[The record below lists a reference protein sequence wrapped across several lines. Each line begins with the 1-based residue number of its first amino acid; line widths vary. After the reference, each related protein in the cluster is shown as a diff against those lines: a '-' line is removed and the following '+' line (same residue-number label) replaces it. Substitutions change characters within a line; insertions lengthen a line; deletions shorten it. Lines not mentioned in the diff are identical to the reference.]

1 MAMIYDFP
9 TNYEEKID
17 QATKLMEK
25 GYIDQAICLLEDFL
39 EVVKDQKI
47 EIEVKKQL
55 ITAYMLKGEFEMCE
69 ALILEI
75 KAANCL
81 DLIVAAHDIL
91 VTMFQLPG
99 DVVETKQLEYGRE
112 LGLNVLTNKNLI
124 ELVYQLKTYY
134 ESYWYETIDK
144 KIQVLKNES
153 SFETRLMVLSD
164 LQAIDPIQLT
174 LFQEEFESILN
185 NCSQPIIKTMLFE
198 LLVQK
203 GIECEVNFDSEMMSR
218 QLKTTADSLDEFYEQ
233 LNQAIH
239 LLFEIEVDEDTRQL
253 LKQHL
258 IFFYQCLFPFVDE
271 VNPGEV
277 VQELAR
283 MLFGIELELV
293 RQQKGL
299 DDKLNTMTD
308 ITYKM
313 SQYILSLS
321 SLM

>member
-1 MAMIYDFP
+1 
-9 TNYEEKID
+9 
-17 QATKLMEK
+17 
-25 GYIDQAICLLEDFL
+25 
-39 EVVKDQKI
+39 
-47 EIEVKKQL
+47 
-55 ITAYMLKGEFEMCE
+55 
-69 ALILEI
+69 
-75 KAANCL
+75 
-81 DLIVAAHDIL
+81 
-91 VTMFQLPG
+91 
-99 DVVETKQLEYGRE
+99 
-112 LGLNVLTNKNLI
+112 
-124 ELVYQLKTYY
+124 
-134 ESYWYETIDK
+134 
-144 KIQVLKNES
+144 
-153 SFETRLMVLSD
+153 
-164 LQAIDPIQLT
+164 
-174 LFQEEFESILN
+174 
-185 NCSQPIIKTMLFE
+185 MLFE

-203 GIECEVNFDSEMMSR
+203 GIECEVNFDSEMVSR

-283 MLFGIELELV
+283 MLLGIELELV